1 MTLLAI
7 RYYPDP
13 VLTQPSEKVTDFGP
27 ETQRF
32 FDDLVHTMMVRDGV
46 GLAAPQ
52 VGVSRR
58 IIAAAPSPRRE
69 SVEIFVNPVITE
81 KEGSDVA
88 EEGCLSFPGLY
99 VPILRARKIRLTY
112 QDRNGAEKLVE
123 VRDFFARVLQHE
135 MDHLDGIL
143 MIDRVDFNKR
153 QELLSRYGGVC

>member
-1 MTLLAI
+1 MTILAI

-13 VLTQPSEKVTDFGP
+13 ILMQPSEKVVDFGA

-69 SVEIFVNPVITE
+69 AVESFVNPVITE
-81 KEGSDVA
+81 KEGSEKA

-99 VPILRARKIRLTY
+99 VPIIRAKKICLTY
-112 QDRNGAEKLVE
+112 QDRGGAEKQVE
-123 VRDFFARVLQHE
+123 IRDFFARVLQHE

-143 MIDRVDFNKR
+143 MVARVDFNKR
-153 QELLSRYGGVC
+153 QELLSRYGSVC